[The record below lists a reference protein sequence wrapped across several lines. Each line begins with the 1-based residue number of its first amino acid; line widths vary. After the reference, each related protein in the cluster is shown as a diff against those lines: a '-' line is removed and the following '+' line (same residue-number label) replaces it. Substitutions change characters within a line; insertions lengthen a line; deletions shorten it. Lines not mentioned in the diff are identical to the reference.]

1 MEYEEIEFLNAYD
14 ELTKII
20 SENDFQILEHKFF
33 RSYHVDYEYTYNN
46 VCIFMKC
53 DESQLLV
60 EMVFFDL
67 IKNTVQNTFAF
78 HFTHSSAYFEWL
90 EHFTNLRFKE
100 AIFAKDNY
108 GLVPVRHELL
118 HEIEIFMKNRNEKI
132 ADTSYK
138 WI

>member
-20 SENDFQILEHKFF
+20 SENDFQMLEHKFF
-33 RSYHVDYEYTYNN
+33 RSYHVDYEYTYKNT
-46 VCIFMKC
+46 CIFMKC
-53 DESQLLV
+53 DDSQLLV
-60 EMVFFDL
+60 EMVFYDVA
-67 IKNTVQNTFAF
+67 KNIIQNTFAF
-78 HFTHSSAYFEWL
+78 HFTQCGAYFEWL

-108 GLVPVRHELL
+108 GLVKVRNQLLSDIEL
-118 HEIEIFMKNRNEKI
+118 FMKNRNEQT
-132 ADTSYK
+132 ADTAYK